1 MFVRWGASCFFNYFG
16 VTEKRFV
23 MKSVKINTATILCF
37 IAWKWRFTGENV
49 VSLSLSQETVQ
60 LEALQLSKVNDL
72 HTS

>member
-1 MFVRWGASCFFNYFG
+1 MGSKLFFNYFG
-16 VTEKRFV
+16 MTEKRFV

-60 LEALQLSKVNDL
+60 LEALHSAKQ
-72 HTS
+72 